1 MNIIGHKYIFLTI
14 GALLTLGGIAA
25 FLVWGLRAGI
35 DFTGGSLME
44 LEFNQARPSAD
55 EIRKTLEPQNLGS
68 VSVQP
73 VGDKGVMLRFK
84 HIDEKTHQEI
94 IKALGMLNTGMQ
106 NGENVL
112 FIAPQSSF
120 EKRFDTIGPTIGQ
133 ELKTRSFLAVIL
145 AVFAIILYITWAFR
159 HVSKPLNSW
168 KYGVVAV
175 ATLLHDIAIPIGVFS
190 FLGHYRNIEIDPLF
204 ITALLTIMGFSVH
217 DTIVV
222 FDRIREN
229 LRKLKAAE
237 LFDIT
242 VNRSVN
248 ETLARSLNTS
258 LTVLLV
264 LAAIY
269 IWGGATVEY
278 FALALIIGISFGT
291 YSSIFVASPLL
302 VIWNNISRRRQS
314 NGI

>member
-1 MNIIGHKYIFLTI
+1 MNIIGHKYIFLLI

-25 FLVWGLRAGI
+25 FLVWGLKPGI

-44 LEFNQARPSAD
+44 LEFNQTRPAQED
-55 EIRKTLEPQNLGS
+55 IKKAVEGLELGN

-73 VGDKGVMLRFK
+73 TGEKGVILRFK
-84 HIDEKTHQEI
+84 HVDEDVHQKMVGAI
-94 IKALGMLNTGMQ
+94 AILNTGVQ

-112 FIAPQSSF
+112 FVAPQSSF
-120 EKRFDTIGPTIGQ
+120 EKRFDTIGPTIGA
-133 ELKTRSFLAVIL
+133 ELKSRSLLSVGLAVI
-145 AVFAIILYITWAFR
+145 AIVLYIAWAFR
-159 HVSKPLNSW
+159 KVSKPINSW

-175 ATLLHDIAIPIGVFS
+175 ATLLHDIAIPIGVFA
-190 FLGHYRNIEIDPLF
+190 FLGRYHGVEVDPLF
-204 ITALLTIMGFSVH
+204 ITSLLTIMGFSVH

-229 LRKLKAAE
+229 LRKLKFAE
-237 LFDIT
+237 VFGAT

-248 ETLARSLNTS
+248 ETLARSFNTS
-258 LTVLLV
+258 FTVMLV

-269 IWGGATVEY
+269 ILGGETIKY
-278 FALALIIGISFGT
+278 FALALLLGISFGT

-302 VIWNNISRRRQS
+302 VVWNNLQAKK
-314 NGI
+314 